1 MKKQLKEKCT
11 KVTAKLLKSVAY
23 STADSACYASFY
35 QPKEPKALKK

>member
-23 STADSACYASFY
+23 STADSACYMGIY
-35 QPKEPKALKK
+35 QPKEPKSLRK